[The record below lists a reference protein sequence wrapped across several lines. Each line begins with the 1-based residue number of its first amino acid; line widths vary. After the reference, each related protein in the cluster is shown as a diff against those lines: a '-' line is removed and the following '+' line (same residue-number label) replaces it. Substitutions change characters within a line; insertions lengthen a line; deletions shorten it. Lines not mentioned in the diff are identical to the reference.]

1 MLSRLLKKPD
11 AAERAFLE
19 AVRMDPRSK
28 WSWVELTR
36 IRGERGD
43 FGGSEVA
50 ARRAVELDERNSA
63 AWANLAMTLL
73 MLERRDEARNA
84 ALRALA
90 LDDTDAVAKN
100 VMRRV
105 VGEGG

>member
-36 IRGERGD
+36 VRGERGD
-43 FGGSEVA
+43 FAGSEVA
-50 ARRAVELDERNSA
+50 ARRAVELDERSAA
-63 AWANLAMTLL
+63 AWANLAMALL
-73 MLERRDEARNA
+73 MLERRDAARDA
-84 ALRALA
+84 AERSLA
-90 LDDTDAVAKN
+90 LDGADAVAQA
-100 VMRRV
+100 VMRRL
-105 VGEGG
+105 G